1 MKKMFLFL
9 AAASLVSATAF
20 AQDDYDYG
28 DDYGSSES
36 ASASDDGFTDMGS
49 GDESASDNSGSDVD
63 YKSMDDESKKTSR
76 NEGEGGSLFDKPYN
90 LGWNAGLGFGGFFS
104 TEVCNPTLAAQRGYS
119 VCDDYGGDLFGGSFE
134 FGGSINYH
142 FTNFLSLIA
151 EANIDLRF
159 YMTDLG
165 QFYIRGTDDY
175 GYTTSYY
182 SNVSLDALVIG
193 LQVPVLARYNFTPT
207 IYAEAGLNLE
217 LNLGTSISFSDEDG
231 TEVTGMTEE
240 MMGDKWIY
248 NYFDVNGFV
257 AGIVLGG
264 GTTLDVGKFF
274 TDVGVR
280 IIIDLMPY
288 VKLDDMFTNVGWE
301 QSSAKSWQIQFYM
314 NPWFK

>member
-36 ASASDDGFTDMGS
+36 TSASDDGYTDMGS

-104 TEVCNPTLAAQRGYS
+104 TELCNPTFN
-119 VCDDYGGDLFGGSFE
+119 VCDDYGGDLFGGAFE

-151 EANIDLRF
+151 EANIDLRV
-159 YMTDLG
+159 YMADLG
-165 QFYIRGTDDY
+165 VFDLYGTDDY
-175 GYTTSYY
+175 GYGSYY
-182 SNVSLDALVIG
+182 SSNVSLDVLVFG

-207 IYAEAGLNLE
+207 IYAEAGLQFE
-217 LNLGTSISFSDEDG
+217 LNLGSSISFSDEDG
-231 TEVTGMTEE
+231 VDVSGISDKD
-240 MMGDKWIY
+240 MGDKVIY
-248 NYFDVNGFV
+248 KYFHANSFV
-257 AGIVLGG
+257 GSIVVGG
-264 GTTLDVGKFF
+264 GTTIDVGKFF

-280 IIIDLMPY
+280 IIIDFLPY
-288 VKLDDMFTNVGWE
+288 IKLDDIFVNAGWE

>member
-28 DDYGSSES
+28 EDYGSSES
-36 ASASDDGFTDMGS
+36 APASEDGYTDMGS
-49 GDESASDNSGSDVD
+49 SDESTSDNSGSDVE

-76 NEGEGGSLFDKPYN
+76 TEGEGGSVFDKPYN
-90 LGWNAGLGFGGFFS
+90 LGWNVGVGFSGFFS
-104 TEVCNPTLAAQRGYS
+104 TEVCIPNIPGS
-119 VCDDYGGDLFGGSFE
+119 CDDYGGDLFGGAME
-134 FGGSINYH
+134 FGGSLNYH
-142 FTNFLSLIA
+142 FNNNLSLIA
-151 EANIDLRF
+151 EANIDIRF
-159 YMTDLG
+159 YMANLG
-165 QFYIRGTDDY
+165 QFRISGYDDY
-175 GYTTSYY
+175 GYYGSYY
-182 SNVSLDALVIG
+182 SDVTVDAFVFG

-207 IYAEAGLNLE
+207 IYAEAGLQLE

-248 NYFDVNGFV
+248 NYFDAQSFV
-257 AGIVLGG
+257 ASIVIGG
-264 GTTLDVGKFF
+264 GTTIDVGKFY

-280 IIIDLMPY
+280 VIIDFLPY
-288 VKLDDMFTNVGWE
+288 IKLDDMFINAGYE
-301 QSSAKSWQIQFYM
+301 ESSAKSWQIQFYM

>member
-36 ASASDDGFTDMGS
+36 TSASDDGYTDMGS
-49 GDESASDNSGSDVD
+49 GDESASENSGSDVD

-76 NEGEGGSLFDKPYN
+76 NEGEGGSLFDKPFN
-90 LGWNAGLGFGGFFS
+90 LGWNAGLGFGGFIS
-104 TEVCNPTLAAQRGYS
+104 TEVCHPTFN

-142 FTNFLSLIA
+142 FTNFLSLVA

-165 QFYIRGTDDY
+165 QFYINSYDDY
-175 GYTTSYY
+175 GYYSSYY

-207 IYAEAGLNLE
+207 IFAEAGLQLE

-231 TEVTGMTEE
+231 TEISGMTEE
-240 MMGDKWIY
+240 MMGDKWVY

-257 AGIVLGG
+257 ASIVIGG
-264 GTTLDVGKFF
+264 GTTIDVGKFF

-280 IIIDLMPY
+280 IIFDVMPY
-288 VKLDDMFTNVGWE
+288 IKLDDMFVNAGYDK
-301 QSSAKSWQIQFYM
+301 SSAKSWQIQFYM

>member
-36 ASASDDGFTDMGS
+36 TSASDDGYTDMGS
-49 GDESASDNSGSDVD
+49 GDESGSDNSGSDVD

-104 TEVCNPTLAAQRGYS
+104 TEVCAPAWNE
-119 VCDDYGGDLFGGSFE
+119 CDDYGGDLFGGAFE
-134 FGGSINYH
+134 FGGSLNYH
-142 FTNFLSLIA
+142 FNNFLSLVA
-151 EANIDLRF
+151 EANIDLRV
-159 YMTDLG
+159 YMADLG
-165 QFYIRGTDDY
+165 RFYIRGQDEY
-175 GYTTSYY
+175 GWDSYY
-182 SNVSLDALVIG
+182 ESNVSIDVMVFG

-207 IYAEAGLNLE
+207 IFAEAGLQLE
-217 LNLGTSISFSDEDG
+217 LNLGKSISFSDEDG
-231 TEVTGMTEE
+231 TEVTGVDDKD
-240 MMGDKWIY
+240 MGRKVIY
-248 NYFDVNGFV
+248 KYFDANGFV
-257 AGIVLGG
+257 ASLVIGG

-280 IIIDLMPY
+280 IIFDVMPY
-288 VKLDDMFTNVGWE
+288 IKLDPVFTNAGYD